1 MRDSIEQA
9 IQELYDEP
17 LEASELQE
25 AGRYLLEVFEL
36 LIEIDKEQKRK
47 KESDEK

>member
-1 MRDSIEQA
+1 MSDSIEQA

-25 AGRYLLEVFEL
+25 AGRCLLEFFEL
-36 LIEIDKEQKRK
+36 LIETDKEQKQ
-47 KESDEK
+47 KEGIR